1 MIIKLTV
8 FVISE
13 WFLTK
18 YSYNNRPIGYFASKL
33 NIKHSAIACCIMSHA
48 ISLVL

>member
-13 WFLTK
+13 SLTK